1 MRSVVFVERL
11 EFEFSGNVFP
21 NAVVLGDVDNDNE
34 NELVVGNVEGDLII
48 FKGSNTV
55 PWASCSDLGMIICI
69 GIGDICNSGKNC
81 LVTISGEGLCS
92 IFNNSPASKAESVEQ
107 AEADVANGD
116 ATLSPC
122 YTQHLSANIK
132 VVLID
137 DIDGDGKTEFVVGH
151 TDRVVSAYRWVEKQ
165 QPTTNETSPFIPGKF
180 ILLQKWHLNGQIG
193 SLSLSRHPD
202 GRPKLI
208 VSQPGCNY
216 AELLCS
222 WVRGQGEE
230 LTGPNNKAEPFV
242 KWHPI
247 TNKRARNANVSTEL
261 VGRICRSADCPER
274 SGADAQEGKDPQ
286 PSRMAMCTLDGTLMM
301 IEEDKILW
309 SLLVD
314 HQLFALTKLDINC
327 DGQDEVVACAWD
339 GQTYIVNHSRES
351 VRFHFQENVCAFCA
365 GQYSTTGANKP
376 CLVYATFNKRIYLY
390 WNVQI
395 PRIPSADLQL
405 ALSQND
411 TVQQKLKELDIDVTD
426 TSKLRELYQWCF
438 YGNHTKKTTEEET

>member
-34 NELVVGNVEGDLII
+34 NELLVGNAEGELSV
-48 FKGSNTV
+48 FKGNNTQ
-55 PWASCSDLGMIICI
+55 PWATCSNLGMITCL
-69 GIGDICNSGKNC
+69 GVGDICNSGKNC

-92 IFNNSPASKAESVEQ
+92 IFYRVPAAKTEVHEL
-107 AEADVANGD
+107 AEADIVSD
-116 ATLSPC
+116 DTILTPC
-122 YTQHLSANIK
+122 HTQHLTANIK

-137 DIDGDGKTEFVVGH
+137 DIDGDGKMEFVVGH
-151 TDRVVSAYRWVEKQ
+151 TDRVVSAYRWVDKQ
-165 QPTTNETSPFIPGKF
+165 LPSSNESCPFVPGKF
-180 ILLQKWHLNGQIG
+180 LLLQKWHLNGQIG

-202 GRPKLI
+202 GQPKLI

-222 WVRGQGEE
+222 WVKGHVEE
-230 LTGPNNKAEPFV
+230 VTGPNSKSETYV

-261 VGRICRSADCPER
+261 VGRICRSADCEDR
-274 SGADAQEGKDPQ
+274 TNAHGGKDPV

-314 HQLFALTKLDINC
+314 HQLFALTKFDINC
-327 DGQDEVVACAWD
+327 DGQDEVVVCAWD
-339 GQTYIVNHSRES
+339 GQTYIVNHSQES

-405 ALSQND
+405 ALSRNEK
-411 TVQQKLKELDIDVTD
+411 VQKKLKELNIDVTD

-438 YGNHTKKTTEEET
+438 YGNHPRKETEDQT